1 MPNQNMDV
9 CMRLHHRHFFI
20 SPFLRLAIGS
30 VVGTAASIAVPVL
43 AQSSLPT
50 LTNSP
55 AHYISECKTFIAQ
68 KLYEPALFSCYN
80 AYQLGSIDMGAV
92 LYQLGKNRFFDEVTS
107 SNLIQEY
114 KTHQGSPEI
123 QPLLMSIKFASQSN
137 YIAQGSIYGSWC
149 LDENNNLDPDFEGL
163 SFEGYARLVINP
175 TGEYI
180 QASSKIENGNFQ
192 YRNNTLYLGH
202 PNFGQYQ
209 VAKLDNNQL
218 ILKTESVESKQLEKT
233 QTYSRKSCT
242 KLGLQRFIQVLVNNK
257 ISKNCDEI
265 INYLGPQLIP
275 TQYLPTAIVNTLKQD
290 PKRYHCPELIQKML
304 IRTKP
309 SERA

>member
-1 MPNQNMDV
+1 MQPLHRLIF
-9 CMRLHHRHFFI
+9 MRLF
-20 SPFLRLAIGS
+20 SRL
-30 VVGTAASIAVPVL
+30 VVGPALGLIAVPVL
-43 AQSSLPT
+43 AQSSLPDSSIST
-50 LTNSP
+50 LKNSP
-55 AHYISECKTFIAQ
+55 AHYINECKTFIAQ

-114 KTHQGSPEI
+114 KTHKGSPEI
-123 QPLLMSIKFASQSN
+123 QPLLRNIKFASQSN

-149 LDENNNLDPDFEGL
+149 LDENSNLDSDFEGL

-192 YRNNTLYLGH
+192 YRNNTLFLGH

-209 VAKLDNNQL
+209 VTTLDSNQL
-218 ILKTESVESKQLEKT
+218 VLKTESVESKQLEKT
-233 QTYSRKSCT
+233 QTYSRKACT

-257 ISKNCDEI
+257 ISKHCDEI
-265 INYLGPQLIP
+265 SNYLGPQLIP
-275 TQYLPTAIVNTLKQD
+275 SQYLPTAIVNKLKQD
-290 PKRYHCPELIQKML
+290 PKQYHCPELMQMIG
-304 IRTKP
+304 
-309 SERA
+309 EA